1 MMDTGFLVALF
12 SGAIAGG
19 FVNGLAGFGTALF
32 ALGFWLQILP
42 APQAVAIAV
51 VMSIASG
58 LQGVWIVRRE
68 IQRHPRRLARFLLPA
83 LVGIPLGVAALSV
96 VSADLLRIGIAG
108 SMLFYGGFFLLRG
121 NLPRFEPRT
130 PVPDIVV
137 GLAGG
142 MLGGAASLSGALP
155 SMWCALRPWPKG
167 ETRAVLQSYNV
178 IVLTVTAA
186 LLAWKGFY
194 TSQTL
199 GLTAL
204 VLPATLIGAQVG
216 VLVFQRLSDDQFRLV
231 LLGLMFLS
239 GSILA
244 VQELI

>member
-1 MMDTGFLVALF
+1 METGFLAALF
-12 SGAIAGG
+12 AGAIAGG

-58 LQGVWIVRRE
+58 LQGIWIVRSE
-68 IQRHPRRLARFLLPA
+68 IRRHPARLARFLLPA
-83 LVGIPLGVAALSV
+83 LAGIPLGVAALSI
-96 VSADLLRIGIAG
+96 VSAELLRIGIAA
-108 SMLFYGGFFLLRG
+108 SMFFYGGFFLLRG

-130 PVPDIVV
+130 SVPDMVV

-194 TSQTL
+194 TAQTL

-204 VLPATLIGAQVG
+204 ALPATLIGAQVG
-216 VLVFQRLSDDQFRLV
+216 MLVFRRLSDDQFRVALF
-231 LLGLMFLS
+231 GLMLFS

-244 VQELI
+244 LRELM